1 VLLAEKSGIPR
12 ETAVD
17 VLINSAIASPVLKYR
32 GPFVLEQPEEAWF
45 NVNMMQKDMLLAME
59 MGRNLDVPLPTTAV
73 TNEFLTAARG
83 MNWTRLDYAVIFD
96 VLARMS
102 GIETG
107 VGK

>member
-1 VLLAEKSGIPR
+1 
-12 ETAVD
+12 
-17 VLINSAIASPVLKYR
+17 
-32 GPFVLEQPEEAWF
+32 
-45 NVNMMQKDMLLAME
+45 MMQKDMLLAME
-59 MGRNLDVPLPTTAV
+59 LGRKLNVPLPTTAV

-83 MNWTRLDYAVIFD
+83 MNWTSLDFAVVFD